1 MQSRKGSSLDKEER
15 TQRQERRKKIE
26 EKIKCDKRGFEFCF
40 MENRS
45 SLKSYLD
52 KRQHPRKKMT
62 MCYQEMDEIRQ
73 PGKLSVPRHAKT
85 KHSLQNNACC
95 SGGCLLASS
104 VDQGPDSYLSLPHKM
119 IRQTLWKTLNLPNE
133 HV

>member
-73 PGKLSVPRHAKT
+73 PGEAFGTQACQDKAQPPEQCMLQWWMPPGQQCGPRTRFVFVPAP
-85 KHSLQNNACC
+85 QN
-95 SGGCLLASS
+95 
-104 VDQGPDSYLSLPHKM
+104 D
-119 IRQTLWKTLNLPNE
+119 
-133 HV
+133 